1 MNINKNLY
9 IIGLNIIAAIVL
21 IVILAIIT
29 LNCIEKYTLHD
40 EVISVPSFK
49 GMLPH
54 EAERHAEYSQLHIKI
69 ADSLYASEAEPGS
82 IIDQYPTAGAK
93 VKRGRVVS
101 LTINTVEE
109 EKIAMPS
116 LQNVA
121 LRQSMNKLNSLG
133 FKIGKIS
140 YQPSEYANLVLGYTH
155 HDDTLQAGDML
166 SKGSVINLILGT
178 GASQERVTIPDVRG
192 YSLKSAYQTLLNNH
206 LNSVYVDKNGVPLIG
221 ADYENTHYVFM
232 QEPKSDTIV
241 DAGSTI
247 FLFSTDNKEE
257 LDQLIKDLDSLQT
270 TEQVLPDFAE
280 YSEENDPGLNEVFT
294 EEQDEEEEF

>member
-294 EEQDEEEEF
+294 EEQDEDEEF